1 MKKLI
6 SFLVTT
12 ILTIACG
19 VCLYFCHKSGVLL
32 GDGIE
37 SLLYAAGMLVV
48 PFATCSILGIIYE
61 AEIELEDSYTELW
74 KVSLGVTIGF
84 VVLGIIIVESK
95 RKIFNIDPKLVIDA
109 QIGLPMLINYLMS
122 LWAIFRNKNNPNKTI
137 YHSEEEYIRL
147 RDSYILTR
155 EKLIKNAKNDLTVL
169 HPLPRVNEISVDV
182 DDDPRACYFE
192 QALCGKYVRMAL
204 IMELLGIHID

>member
-12 ILTIACG
+12 ILTTACG

-32 GDGIE
+32 GDDIV
-37 SLLYAAGMLVV
+37 SFLFAAGMLAV
-48 PFATCSILGIIYE
+48 PFVTCSILGIIYD
-61 AEIELEDSYTELW
+61 AEIELEDSYAELW

-95 RKIFNIDPKLVIDA
+95 HKIFDIDSKFVIDA

-122 LWAIFRNKNNPNKTI
+122 LWAIFRNKNNPNRTI
-137 YHSEEEYIRL
+137 YHNEEEYIRMK
-147 RDSYILTR
+147 IR
-155 EKLIKNAKNDLTVL
+155 EQERMGTSPNTSTDTEGAFGFGDGTNPQ
-169 HPLPRVNEISVDV
+169 HLPDNLKG
-182 DDDPRACYFE
+182 PY
-192 QALCGKYVRMAL
+192 
-204 IMELLGIHID
+204 

>member
-6 SFLVTT
+6 SFLATT

-19 VCLYFCHKSGVLL
+19 VCLYFCHKSGILL
-32 GDGIE
+32 GDGVE
-37 SLLYAAGMLVV
+37 SFLYAVGMLAV

-137 YHSEEEYIRL
+137 YHSEEEYIRMK
-147 RDSYILTR
+147 IR
-155 EKLIKNAKNDLTVL
+155 EQERMGTSPDTSADTDGAFGFGDGKDPQ
-169 HPLPRVNEISVDV
+169 HLPDNLKG
-182 DDDPRACYFE
+182 PY
-192 QALCGKYVRMAL
+192 
-204 IMELLGIHID
+204 